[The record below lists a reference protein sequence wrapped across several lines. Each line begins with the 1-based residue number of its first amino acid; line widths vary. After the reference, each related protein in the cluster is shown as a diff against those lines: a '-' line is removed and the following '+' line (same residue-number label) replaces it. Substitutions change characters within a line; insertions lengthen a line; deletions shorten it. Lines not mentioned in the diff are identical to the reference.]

1 MIAGHCSGFPV
12 NRVAN
17 SPIVTIRYARADDLP
32 RIVAIYNASIS
43 GRLATADTSPVTV
56 AERQDWFRAFDPSR
70 RPLWVHCSAGDVPM
84 AWLSLRSFYGRPAY
98 AATVEVGVYTAPEAL
113 RQGRAVALLR
123 HAIDAMPSLG
133 IKTLL
138 AFVFAHNVPSLRLFE
153 RVGCVRWGLLP
164 RVAELDGIE
173 RDVVVLGFRH
183 PKAAP

>member
-1 MIAGHCSGFPV
+1 M
-12 NRVAN
+12 
-17 SPIVTIRYARADDLP
+17 TIRHARPDDLP
-32 RIVAIYNASIS
+32 RIVAIYNASIA

-56 AERQDWFRAFDPSR
+56 AERQAWFRDFDPDR
-70 RPLWVHCSAGDVPM
+70 RPLWMHCNAGDVPM

-123 HAIDAMPSLG
+123 HAIESTHSLG

-153 RVGCVRWGLLP
+153 RAGFVRWGLLP

-173 RDVVVLGFRH
+173 RDVVILGFRE
-183 PKAAP
+183 PEAAR

>member
-1 MIAGHCSGFPV
+1 
-12 NRVAN
+12 
-17 SPIVTIRYARADDLP
+17 VTIRLARPDDLP
-32 RIVAIYNASIS
+32 RIVAIYNASIA

-56 AERQDWFRAFDPSR
+56 AERQDWFRAFDATR
-70 RPLWVHCSAGDVPM
+70 RPLWVHCDAGDVPM

-113 RQGRAVALLR
+113 RQGRAMALLR
-123 HAIDAMPSLG
+123 QAIDSMHSLG

-138 AFVFAHNVPSLRLFE
+138 AFVFAHNEPSLQLFE

-173 RDVVVLGFRH
+173 RDVVILGLRN
-183 PKAAP
+183 PQAVR

>member
-1 MIAGHCSGFPV
+1 M
-12 NRVAN
+12 
-17 SPIVTIRYARADDLP
+17 TIRHAGPDDLP
-32 RIVAIYNASIS
+32 RVVAIYNASIP

-56 AERQDWFRAFDPSR
+56 AERRDWFRDFDPTR
-70 RPLWVHCSAGDVPM
+70 RPLWVHCDAGDVPM

-123 HAIDAMPSLG
+123 HAIDSMHSLG

-153 RVGCVRWGLLP
+153 RAGFVRWGLLP

-173 RDVVVLGFRH
+173 RDVMILGFRARE
-183 PKAAP
+183 AAR